1 MSEEEKTELRKG
13 LGITTAP
20 ETKDPTKDLED
31 FLEVL
36 EKGNAGF
43 GAEFEPARTAA
54 EVDISGALPKM
65 VESLEKSH
73 RAIHGH
79 QETLQKG
86 MAAMMRHQIEANKS
100 FDARMAALEAMF
112 GAPQARKSL
121 TGAPALAAPD
131 AHAQQQP
138 GAQQPGAQ
146 PKRLIPARL
155 FVSAVLDEARKSQ
168 TGHGTISADQLRK
181 ARSFIAQAET
191 ARVVEPGWFTQ
202 FGLPVPAAA

>member
-31 FLEVL
+31 FLEV
-36 EKGNAGF
+36 
-43 GAEFEPARTAA
+43 
-54 EVDISGALPKM
+54 
-65 VESLEKSH
+65 LEKSH

-138 GAQQPGAQ
+138 GAQ